1 MQPEL
6 YQQMRNLED
15 SHWWFQ
21 GRRRIVASLLGAI
34 CLPEN
39 AKLLDLGCGT
49 GGNLEMLSDF
59 GEVIGGELDATA
71 AELARQR
78 GGAAVLEGSLPN
90 DLPVGEGDFNCV
102 TMLDVLEHIE
112 ADARSLEAVH
122 RLLAPRGRL
131 LLTVPAFG
139 FLWGPHDEAHHHQRR
154 YRAKALRSLLQEA
167 GFRVNKLTYYNTW
180 LFPPAALVRLL
191 RKFLP
196 AGDAGVELTLPP
208 PWLNR
213 LLGGLFASERHVL
226 KHARFPFGISLL
238 AIAQKSEDP
247 ARD

>member
-6 YQQMRNLED
+6 FQQMRELED
-15 SHWWFQ
+15 QHWWFQ
-21 GRRRIVASLLGAI
+21 GRRRIVSTLLGTIA
-34 CLPEN
+34 LPDN

-49 GGNLEMLSDF
+49 GGNLEMLSGF
-59 GEVIGGELDATA
+59 GDVTGVELDASA

-78 GGAAVLEGSLPN
+78 GWAPVLRGRLP
-90 DLPVGEGDFNCV
+90 DELPFGDGGFDCV

-112 ADARSLEAVH
+112 QDAASLETVN
-122 RLLAPRGRL
+122 RLLVQHGHV
-131 LLTVPAFG
+131 LLTVPAFE

-154 YRAKALRSLLQEA
+154 YRAGALRSLLQAA
-167 GFRVNKLTYYNTW
+167 GFSVIRLSYYNTW

-196 AGDAGVELTLPP
+196 SGDAGVELTLPP
-208 PWLNR
+208 SWMNR
-213 LLGGLFASERHVL
+213 MLGSLFASERHVL

-238 AIAQKSEDP
+238 AVAQKNDS
-247 ARD
+247 AAQR